1 MQDKDLKQI
10 ILSQDSS
17 IQEAI
22 QALEDSHLRI
32 VFAVDSNEIVTGV
45 LADGDIR
52 RALIK
57 GSSLSSSIKHAINKD
72 FIYLDEHA
80 SESEAL
86 ALMQKMDIL
95 SIPVIQKGKVIR
107 LISIN
112 DFANQQHIENPVLL
126 MAGGFGKRLRPLTDN
141 CPKPL
146 LKIGN
151 VPIIEMILR
160 NFINSGF
167 RNFYISTHYKSE
179 MIKDF
184 LGNGASLGINIEYLD
199 ENEPLGTAGCLGLL
213 PKDNMNLP
221 LIMMNADILT
231 KVNFLN
237 LLAHHNKSASIATM
251 CVRTCSHQVP
261 YGVVNHSD
269 NNELTNIT
277 EKPSYD
283 YFVNSGIYVLDPQIL
298 KYIVKDKNL
307 DMPDLLNKLISPKLN
322 KKVNLYPLHEYWL
335 DIGQI
340 HDFDKAQLDSISI
353 FGK

>member
-1 MQDKDLKQI
+1 MQDKTLQKI
-10 ILSQDSS
+10 ILSEDSS

-32 VFAVDSNEIVTGV
+32 IFAVDSNQIVTGV

-52 RALIK
+52 RALI
-57 GSSLSSSIKHAINKD
+57 GGFTLDSSIKNAINKN
-72 FIYLDEHA
+72 FISIDEHT

-95 SIPVIQKGKVIR
+95 SIPVMQDGKVIR

-151 VPIIEMILR
+151 VPIIEMILKDFIKSGFK
-160 NFINSGF
+160 NFI
-167 RNFYISTHYKSE
+167 ISTHYLSS

-184 LGNGASLGINIEYLD
+184 LGNGSTFGINIEYLEED
-199 ENEPLGTAGCLGLL
+199 KPLGTAGCLGLL
-213 PKDNMNLP
+213 PKEEIKLP

-237 LLAHHNKSASIATM
+237 LLAHHNKSESIATM
-251 CVRTCSHQVP
+251 CVRTSSHQVP
-261 YGVVNHSD
+261 YGVVNHSKS
-269 NNELTNIT
+269 NELTEII

-283 YFVNSGIYVLDPQIL
+283 YFVNSGIYVLDPSIL
-298 KYIVKDKNL
+298 QHITEGNSL
-307 DMPDLLNKLISPKLN
+307 DMPELLNNLVSAKLQHRVS
-322 KKVNLYPLHEYWL
+322 LYPLHEYWL

-340 HDFDKAQLDSISI
+340 HDFDKAQLDSVSI
-353 FGK
+353 FGD

>member
-32 VFAVDSNEIVTGV
+32 VFAVDSNGIVTGV

-141 CPKPL
+141 
-146 LKIGN
+146 
-151 VPIIEMILR
+151 
-160 NFINSGF
+160 
-167 RNFYISTHYKSE
+167 
-179 MIKDF
+179 
-184 LGNGASLGINIEYLD
+184 
-199 ENEPLGTAGCLGLL
+199 L
-213 PKDNMNLP
+213 PKHL
-221 LIMMNADILT
+221 
-231 KVNFLN
+231 
-237 LLAHHNKSASIATM
+237 
-251 CVRTCSHQVP
+251 
-261 YGVVNHSD
+261 
-269 NNELTNIT
+269 
-277 EKPSYD
+277 
-283 YFVNSGIYVLDPQIL
+283 
-298 KYIVKDKNL
+298 
-307 DMPDLLNKLISPKLN
+307 
-322 KKVNLYPLHEYWL
+322 
-335 DIGQI
+335 
-340 HDFDKAQLDSISI
+340 
-353 FGK
+353 